1 MSGEVAS
8 TSTVLASPVKG
19 LSPAPPLPA
28 TSPALTSVEEEVE
41 AALPS
46 LPSEEA
52 ARYSSSFE
60 HTSKEESST
69 VSEMAKV
76 SALTVDKLTDSIW
89 QQLLEDTSRAVKVT
103 NKVAVEDAKKVVED
117 SKKAVE
123 VAKSPKKTHT
133 RSRSVSLKPQDLM
146 LSTFDLTSS
155 SDESSPRRRVVEG
168 MEAREAE
175 DSDQDSSTRHQSPD
189 EAEQFMDDDFD
200 LSAIRQEAEIL
211 RLQQQQV
218 EQEIARIALEA
229 EEAARSVPDRPPPP
243 YIPPSPAPPR
253 PAPPP
258 RPVVPNTKEQVEAL
272 LDTFVHTIFAAREAG
287 RRVEEVGFVAVPVED
302 ESLTEGEVGAVQQ
315 YQRMVWEVA
324 VEKVEAVY
332 RHEGMEQRPPWLPAL
347 PLGKLRFLAP
357 RTEAG
362 LRERVGREVLADL
375 GLVARVAREGL
386 MVRWSGKKRD
396 RVDEILVRE
405 LQQEEEGWTDYSREE
420 AMVKEQTAEGVLEA
434 LVQDTVE
441 VMVGLF
447 KRRQERSGGGRSEGG
462 K

>member
-19 LSPAPPLPA
+19 LSPAPPLPT

-41 AALPS
+41 APLPS

-60 HTSKEESST
+60 HTSKEESSK
-69 VSEMAKV
+69 VSEVVKV

-89 QQLLEDTSRAVKVT
+89 QQLLEDTSRTVKVA
-103 NKVAVEDAKKVVED
+103 NMVVLEDAKKVVE
-117 SKKAVE
+117 
-123 VAKSPKKTHT
+123 VARSPKKTHT

-155 SDESSPRRRVVEG
+155 SDECSPRRRVVEG
-168 MEAREAE
+168 LEGLEAG
-175 DSDQDSSTRHQSPD
+175 DSDQDSSTRQQSPD

-218 EQEIARIALEA
+218 EQEIARVALEA

-243 YIPPSPAPPR
+243 YIAPAPAPPR

-258 RPVVPNTKEQVEAL
+258 RPVVPNTKEQVDTL
-272 LDTFVHTIFAAREAG
+272 LDAFVHTIFAAREAG
-287 RRVEEVGFVAVPVED
+287 RRVDEVEFVAVAVKD
-302 ESLTEGEVGAVQQ
+302 ETLTEGELGAVRQ

-332 RHEGMEQRPPWLPAL
+332 MHEGVEQRPPWLPAI

-357 RTEAG
+357 RTEAR

-405 LQQEEEGWTDYSREE
+405 LQQEEDGWTDYSREE
-420 AMVKEQTAEGVLEA
+420 AMVKEQTAEGVLGV

-441 VMVGLF
+441 VMVELYT
-447 KRRQERSGGGRSEGG
+447 RRQESSVRESE
-462 K
+462 